1 MSTRITVICV
11 ALSSLVLWAALWNL
25 PSLDVAVPL
34 WLLTDVGVHSLHVI
48 PGVDLFLPLAVG
60 AVVLAG
66 SFIARRP
73 LKLSHV
79 AVGAA
84 AAYVLF
90 APLLFLPALVLG
102 GHIPWQ
108 PFVGP
113 RLVPWLTVRYISC
126 VFVLFSAALLIAS
139 RLRRGHA

>member
-1 MSTRITVICV
+1 MSRRITAISV
-11 ALSSLVLWAALWNL
+11 AVSSLVLWAALWNL
-25 PSLDVAVPL
+25 PSFDVAVPL
-34 WLLTDVGVHSLHVI
+34 WLLTDVGVHSLHVV
-48 PGVDLFLPLAVG
+48 PGADLFLPLAVG
-60 AVVLAG
+60 VVVLAG

-73 LKLSHV
+73 LRLSHV
-79 AVGAA
+79 AIGAA
-84 AAYVLF
+84 AAYVVF

-102 GHIPWQ
+102 GHIPWH

-126 VFVLFSAALLIAS
+126 VLVLVSAALLIAS